1 MAPEVWNREL
11 AINLTGTFLSCQTFG
26 RIMVQQRSGAIVNVA
41 STAGTFGVPAMAAYT
56 AAKHGVVG
64 LTRALA
70 VEWAPFGV
78 RVNCLSDP
86 LLLPRVR
93 QRCPQRRAGH

>member
-1 MAPEVWNREL
+1 MIAR
-11 AINLTGTFLSCQTFG
+11 
-26 RIMVQQRSGAIVNVA
+26 GAGSIVNVA

-70 VEWAPFGV
+70 VEWARFGV
-78 RVNCLSDP
+78 RVNCICPGATLAP
-86 LLLPRVR
+86 MLL
-93 QRCPQRRAGH
+93 RRRSIERLEHDASRSGVSVSRPTRRW